1 MQCAASV
8 PMEHEMDA
16 QVTTTYV
23 DPFVVVPS
31 SRTLGCAEICEG
43 GQYRRRGEFGWY
55 DYAKGP
61 GSQPTLEFRPDPYST
76 LRLSD
81 LERFYSVRTD
91 DVTPEMHAMLEY
103 FTYAEGGLKSHF
115 LICRG
120 VCHTPLVQGAHGALV
135 TVRYRLSNCHGTGWR
150 SLKPPNPTDKTENF

>member
-16 QVTTTYV
+16 PVTTAYV

-61 GSQPTLEFRPDPYST
+61 GSQPTLEFRPDPYCT

-120 VCHTPLVQGAHGALV
+120 GLSHTARSGGTWCPCDSKISVIELSRNGVALLK
-135 TVRYRLSNCHGTGWR
+135 TTKPYR
-150 SLKPPNPTDKTENF
+150 